1 MGLAALVV
9 VAVIAL
15 AIAVSI
21 VYGTFVGLAR
31 LGQFLWR
38 LLVAPEGGRNA
49 EVATARASPICWEEK
64 QCPPPVREAC
74 PAYVQRAETLSC
86 WLTNLRAE
94 GGLRP
99 ACFSCSL
106 FSIRDLVA

>member
-1 MGLAALVV
+1 MGLAAL
-9 VAVIAL
+9 AVGAMIAV
-15 AIAVSI
+15 AIAMCI

-31 LGQFLWR
+31 FGRFLWR
-38 LLVAPEGGRNA
+38 LLVVPEGGRNA
-49 EVATARASPICWEEK
+49 GVEGARASPICWNEK

-74 PAYVQRAETLSC
+74 PAYVQRAEALPC

-94 GGLRP
+94 GRPRP
-99 ACFSCSL
+99 ACFSCNL